1 LETQRRREALRLATE
16 KEIARCLERGQAFAG
31 VRSLSL
37 KTSGRLKST
46 RHSVPYEIAAFGTKR
61 LLAHTL
67 GFADLA
73 YELRTSVN
81 FARLDVSSVWNAPNA
96 VAYFRQISLEFDT
109 ITFSESQPF
118 TFESAP
124 WPTLLYPGMLSLDDI
139 DWNMIEPFF
148 QAAKKTLFIGHL
160 QEFDRKES

>member
-31 VRSLSL
+31 VRSL
-37 KTSGRLKST
+37 
-46 RHSVPYEIAAFGTKR
+46 
-61 LLAHTL
+61 
-67 GFADLA
+67 
-73 YELRTSVN
+73 
-81 FARLDVSSVWNAPNA
+81 WNAPNA

-109 ITFSESQPF
+109 ISFSESQPF

-160 QEFDRKES
+160 QKFDRKESQAFPP